1 MNESKHGKHSKV
13 GVVSVTRFI
22 LHISVLLSLIRL
34 SCFNFLWH
42 SIQCFLAVNHTEA
55 TYVRTN
61 LTFIIFRW
69 WRFQNYKKNGRK
81 ANEKKGHFSKFYAR
95 KTHLNV
101 WIDKISSLSSSKP
114 SYASSRNSRGHQR
127 SFYYLHE
134 QTSCLSKAMAWMV
147 WLAVVIFQHMFYIMC
162 LRYK

>member
-81 ANEKKGHFSKFYAR
+81 ANEKRPFFEILCSENSPKCLDRQNLIALIVEAIICIFSKFTRPSTLVLLPSWA
-95 KTHLNV
+95 NV
-101 WIDKISSLSSSKP
+101 MSFRSNGMNGMIGGCNFPTYVLYYVFKI
-114 SYASSRNSRGHQR
+114 
-127 SFYYLHE
+127 
-134 QTSCLSKAMAWMV
+134 
-147 WLAVVIFQHMFYIMC
+147 
-162 LRYK
+162 